1 MQQALTGAEPVQEP
15 EAEVRQPMEP
25 MPGQALA
32 LRQAQQLA
40 ALAETQ
46 QQVPLRQV
54 PQEQEQRPGP
64 EQALALV
71 SARVLVLVL
80 VLRLAL
86 VLVPGSEPA

>member
-1 MQQALTGAEPVQEP
+1 MLPALPGVEPVQEP

-25 MPGQALA
+25 MPDQALA

-46 QQVPLRQV
+46 QQVLLRQG
-54 PQEQEQRPGP
+54 PQEQPGP
-64 EQALALV
+64 EQAQALV
-71 SARVLVLVL
+71 SARVL